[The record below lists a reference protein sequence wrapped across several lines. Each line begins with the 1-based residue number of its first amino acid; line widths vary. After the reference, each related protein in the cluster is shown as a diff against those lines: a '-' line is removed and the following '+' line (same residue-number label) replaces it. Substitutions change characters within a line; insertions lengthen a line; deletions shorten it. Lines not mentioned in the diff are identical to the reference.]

1 MGRPFTGKTHVGQRR
16 ETRPNGDVYVYERVT
31 GYDPKTQKTKT
42 LSTRLLG
49 KIPAGSSEMVPT
61 RPKKSAS
68 SVTKGSIEAERKHI
82 GLQKILE
89 WVGRESGIDEDLCK
103 CFERGDALKL
113 SAIARYWVA
122 TDGDPLPRIES
133 WQVMNQL
140 PYT

>member
-1 MGRPFTGKTHVGQRR
+1 
-16 ETRPNGDVYVYERVT
+16 
-31 GYDPKTQKTKT
+31 
-42 LSTRLLG
+42 
-49 KIPAGSSEMVPT
+49 MVPT
-61 RPKKSAS
+61 RPQKSAS

-89 WVGRESGIDEDLCK
+89 WVGRESGIDEDLRK

-140 PYT
+140 PYTSPITQDVYGKLFACVGREDSRVQSYFRCRSKRTASGGLNVALDTTTFSTYSN